1 MRTAGWRIIWKK
13 IIAVILRNFCS
24 WEKKAFCS
32 CVYNCDDLLSYNC
45 LCIVCINVET
55 MTDIFLVVALKV
67 PWPFAVQNQEFPFY
81 DNLYSLQNRKK
92 KTRPSNFLCFRRDAS
107 GIKTKPFV
115 PATDTVDQLPNVS
128 PQETMRYLIVS
139 WSPLVIF
146 AKLTSTFFVQVLYWN
161 IFQILL
167 KGIDEQ
173 QREKGN

>member
-1 MRTAGWRIIWKK
+1 MNTWKSYMRTAWWRIIWKK

-92 KTRPSNFLCFRRDAS
+92 KTRPSNLLCFRRDAS

-115 PATDTVDQLPNVS
+115 PATDTVDQLPTV
-128 PQETMRYLIVS
+128 
-139 WSPLVIF
+139 SPLVIF

-167 KGIDEQ
+167 KGIDVEQ

>member
-1 MRTAGWRIIWKK
+1 MRNFSSVNRVKLFTYKVMNTWKSYMRTAWWRIIWKK

-92 KTRPSNFLCFRRDAS
+92 KHVHQTSFVSGETQAESKLNRLSQQPILSISFL
-107 GIKTKPFV
+107 
-115 PATDTVDQLPNVS
+115 
-128 PQETMRYLIVS
+128 MYLH
-139 WSPLVIF
+139 
-146 AKLTSTFFVQVLYWN
+146 
-161 IFQILL
+161 
-167 KGIDEQ
+167 
-173 QREKGN
+173 

>member
-1 MRTAGWRIIWKK
+1 MK
-13 IIAVILRNFCS
+13 IIYENWGVKNYMEEDHRSYRRSFCS

-81 DNLYSLQNRKK
+81 DNLYSLQKR
-92 KTRPSNFLCFRRDAS
+92 KTRPLNFPCFSRDAC

-115 PATDTVDQLPNVS
+115 PRELKVWSEKNNKPWYHPSA
-128 PQETMRYLIVS
+128 S
-139 WSPLVIF
+139 WPAS
-146 AKLTSTFFVQVLYWN
+146 LYS
-161 IFQILL
+161 LL
-167 KGIDEQ
+167 CLLL
-173 QREKGN
+173 

>member
-1 MRTAGWRIIWKK
+1 MRNFSSVNRVKLFTCKVMNTWKSYMRTAWWRIIWKK

-92 KTRPSNFLCFRRDAS
+92 KH
-107 GIKTKPFV
+107 V
-115 PATDTVDQLPNVS
+115 HQ
-128 PQETMRYLIVS
+128 
-139 WSPLVIF
+139 
-146 AKLTSTFFVQVLYWN
+146 TFFVSGETQAESKLN
-161 IFQILL
+161 RLSQQPILSISFL
-167 KGIDEQ
+167 MYLH
-173 QREKGN
+173 